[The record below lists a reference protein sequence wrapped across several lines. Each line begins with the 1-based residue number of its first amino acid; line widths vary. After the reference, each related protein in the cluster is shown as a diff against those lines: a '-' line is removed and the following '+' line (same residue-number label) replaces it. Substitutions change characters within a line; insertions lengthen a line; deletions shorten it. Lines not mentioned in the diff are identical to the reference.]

1 MYVFMKYTCMYL
13 WHIYHIYTHTHTHT
27 HMITGELVTRQ
38 PLIASMRVVKKETLK
53 LISSWVSRSSDP
65 GMVCVH
71 SFSLHTRI
79 GGFPSLYKVLIGE
92 PSVVY

>member
-1 MYVFMKYTCMYL
+1 
-13 WHIYHIYTHTHTHT
+13 
-27 HMITGELVTRQ
+27 MITGELVTRQ

-71 SFSLHTRI
+71 SF
-79 GGFPSLYKVLIGE
+79 FPVHALVVSPAYYEVLIGD
-92 PSVVY
+92 PS